1 MARSLAPSSAP
12 PGTGLLPPRAGTD
25 GTLRRLQEA
34 ALELFAER
42 GYHGVSMREL
52 AAATGVQA
60 SSLYAHVP
68 SKERLLRDLI
78 LLAHEEH
85 RAQLRAALI
94 ETGEDPCEQL
104 ASCVRAHVSFH
115 VTYPMLAT
123 VANNE
128 LHALSAAG
136 EREVRLVRGE
146 AERLI
151 QDIVERGVRRGVFQ
165 VPDTWLAT
173 AAIGGMGIRTAVWYR
188 TEHGSAYS
196 VDDVCATYV
205 EFALRLVGATSDA

>member
-1 MARSLAPSSAP
+1 MARPASVPVSTP
-12 PGTGLLPPRAGTD
+12 ELLPPRAESD

-60 SSLYAHVP
+60 SSLYEHVP
-68 SKERLLRDLI
+68 SKEHLLRDLI

-85 RAQLRAALI
+85 RGRLREALI
-94 ETGEDPCEQL
+94 ETGDDPVEQL
-104 ASCVRAHVSFH
+104 ADCVRAHVAFH
-115 VTYPMLAT
+115 ASYPMLAT

-128 LHALSAAG
+128 LHALSDASH
-136 EREVRLVRGE
+136 REVRLVRGD

-151 QDIVERGVRRGVFQ
+151 EDIVERGLRRGVFH
-165 VPDTWLAT
+165 VPDAWLAT
-173 AAIGGMGIRTAVWYR
+173 AAIGGMGIRTAAWYR
-188 TEHGSAYS
+188 HGSPYAIDEVAAAY
-196 VDDVCATYV
+196 VD
-205 EFALRLVGATSDA
+205 FALRIVGATTSA